1 MFRFI
6 YVIMMNVF
14 RAPYMIPKRRYM
26 AQHPEKYSEEQRY
39 QMVTHMIYL
48 MQRSGRISTVYTG
61 AENLPKEGGY
71 IMYPNH
77 QGKYDALGI
86 IASHAAPCSLV
97 MDRNKSNG
105 LLVKEFVDLLCG
117 KRMDIKDVRQA
128 MKIILEISEEA
139 AKGKRFILFPEG
151 GYDHNRNTVED
162 FKAGSFKSAVR
173 AKVPIVPVALIDS
186 YKVFNS
192 FGFGKV
198 TTQVHFLEPI
208 PYEEYQGM
216 KTFEIAA
223 LVKSRIEAVIE
234 EKTTGESA
242 KKRED

>member
-1 MFRFI
+1 
-6 YVIMMNVF
+6 
-14 RAPYMIPKRRYM
+14 
-26 AQHPEKYSEEQRY
+26 
-39 QMVTHMIYL
+39 
-48 MQRSGRISTVYTG
+48 
-61 AENLPKEGGY
+61 
-71 IMYPNH
+71 
-77 QGKYDALGI
+77 
-86 IASHAAPCSLV
+86 
-97 MDRNKSNG
+97 
-105 LLVKEFVDLLCG
+105 
-117 KRMDIKDVRQA
+117 MDIKDVRQA

-234 EKTTGESA
+234 EKTTERVQKNVRIDDQSSRFSLNRTYFA
-242 KKRED
+242 AVLRLSSSRAA

>member
-14 RAPYMIPKRRYM
+14 RAPYMLPRMRYM
-26 AQHPEKYSEEQRY
+26 TQHPEKYSKEQRY
-39 QMVTHMIYL
+39 EMAKHMVSL
-48 MQRSGRISTVYTG
+48 MQRSGRITTICTG
-61 AENLPKEGGY
+61 TENLPSEGGY

-86 IASHAAPCSLV
+86 IASHKEPCSLV

-105 LLVKEFVDLLCG
+105 ILVKEFIDLLEG

-128 MKIILEISEEA
+128 MKIILEVSEEA

-151 GYDHNRNTVED
+151 GYDRNHNQVEE

-173 AKVPIVPVALIDS
+173 ARVPIVPVALIDS
-186 YKVFNS
+186 YQVFNS
-192 FGFGKV
+192 FRLGKV
-198 TTQVHFLEPI
+198 TTQVHFLKAI
-208 PYEEYQGM
+208 PFEEYHGM
-216 KTFEIAA
+216 KTQEIAA
-223 LVKSRIEAVIE
+223 LVKKRIEDVIE
-234 EKTTGESA
+234 AKTV
-242 KKRED
+242 

>member
-6 YVIMMNVF
+6 YVIVMNVF
-14 RAPYMIPKRRYM
+14 RAPYMIPMMRHMIKHPENYSERRRYEM
-26 AQHPEKYSEEQRY
+26 AQH
-39 QMVTHMIYL
+39 MIHL
-48 MQRSGRISTVYTG
+48 MQRSGRITTICTG
-61 AENLPKEGGY
+61 TEHLPKEGGY

-86 IASHAAPCSLV
+86 ISSHEEPCTLV

-105 LLVKEFVDLLCG
+105 LLVKEFIDLLEG

-128 MKIILEISEEA
+128 MKIILEVSEEA
-139 AKGKRFILFPEG
+139 AQGKRVILFPEG
-151 GYDHNRNTVED
+151 GYDHNHNRVEN

-192 FGFGKV
+192 FGFGKI
-198 TTQVHFLEPI
+198 TTQVHFLKPI
-208 PYEEYQGM
+208 PYEEYQRM
-216 KTFEIAA
+216 KTQEIAA
-223 LVKSRIEAVIE
+223 LVRQRIEDVIE
-234 EKTTGESA
+234 EKLA
-242 KKRED
+242 EDTK

>member
-6 YVIMMNVF
+6 YVIVMNVF
-14 RAPYMIPKRRYM
+14 RAPYMIPMMRHMIK
-26 AQHPEKYSEEQRY
+26 HPEKYSEKRRY
-39 QMVTHMIYL
+39 EMAQHMIHL
-48 MQRSGRISTVYTG
+48 MQRSGRITTICTG
-61 AENLPKEGGY
+61 TEYLPKEGGY

-86 IASHAAPCSLV
+86 ISSHEEPCTLV

-105 LLVKEFVDLLCG
+105 LLVKEFIDLLEG

-128 MKIILEISEEA
+128 MKIILEVSEEA
-139 AKGKRFILFPEG
+139 AQGKRVILFPEG
-151 GYDHNRNTVED
+151 GYDHNHNRVED

-192 FGFGKV
+192 FGVGKI
-198 TTQVHFLEPI
+198 TTQVHFLKPI

-216 KTFEIAA
+216 KTQEIAA
-223 LVKSRIEAVIE
+223 LVRQRIEDVIE
-234 EKTTGESA
+234 EKLA
-242 KKRED
+242 EDTK

>member
-1 MFRFI
+1 MHNI
-6 YVIMMNVF
+6 
-14 RAPYMIPKRRYM
+14 
-26 AQHPEKYSEEQRY
+26 
-39 QMVTHMIYL
+39 
-48 MQRSGRISTVYTG
+48 
-61 AENLPKEGGY
+61 
-71 IMYPNH
+71 
-77 QGKYDALGI
+77 
-86 IASHAAPCSLV
+86 
-97 MDRNKSNG
+97 
-105 LLVKEFVDLLCG
+105 KEFVDLLCG

-216 KTFEIAA
+216 NTFEIAA

>member
-6 YVIMMNVF
+6 YVIIRNLF
-14 RAPYMIPKRRYM
+14 RAPYMIPMMRHMIK
-26 AQHPEKYSEEQRY
+26 HPEKYSEEQKY
-39 QMVTHMIYL
+39 KMASHMVYL
-48 MQRSGRISTVYTG
+48 MQRSGKISTVCTG
-61 AENLPKEGGY
+61 TENLPKEGGY

-86 IASHAAPCSLV
+86 ISSHEKPCTLV

-105 LLVKEFVDLLCG
+105 LLVKEFIDLLAG

-128 MKIILEISEEA
+128 MKIILEVSEEA
-139 AKGKRFILFPEG
+139 ANGKRFILFPEG
-151 GYDHNRNTVED
+151 GYDHNHNRVET

-192 FGFGKV
+192 FGLGKI
-198 TTQVHFLEPI
+198 TTQVHFLKAI
-208 PYEEYQGM
+208 PYEEYKGM
-216 KTFEIAA
+216 KTQEIAA
-223 LVKSRIEAVIE
+223 LVKQRIEAVIA
-234 EKTTGESA
+234 EKTLEPIS
-242 KKRED
+242 

>member
-1 MFRFI
+1 
-6 YVIMMNVF
+6 MNHKNN
-14 RAPYMIPKRRYM
+14 M
-26 AQHPEKYSEEQRY
+26 
-39 QMVTHMIYL
+39 L
-48 MQRSGRISTVYTG
+48 
-61 AENLPKEGGY
+61 
-71 IMYPNH
+71 
-77 QGKYDALGI
+77 ALSQ
-86 IASHAAPCSLV
+86 AHAAPCSLV

-242 KKRED
+242 KKREDG